1 MSERELHHYVIAL
14 GSNRGH
20 HRHGAP
26 RSVLTAALAALDHD
40 GLHLLRA
47 SPMVAS
53 RPLGPS
59 LRTYANTVALVA
71 SALEP
76 EDLLDHL
83 KAIEARFGRRSG
95 GRRWGARVLDLDV
108 VLWDGGA
115 WAGPALVIP
124 HPAYRQ
130 RDFVLAPL
138 RRLDGLPAALAR
150 DPLSGL
156 TPAHLH
162 ARLTRPRPLPKP
174 RP

>member
-59 LRTYANTVALVA
+59 LRTYANDALGAGLVET
-71 SALEP
+71 ALGTAQDFRAQRLP
-76 EDLLDHL
+76 GLGDV
-83 KAIEARFGRRSG
+83 GRD
-95 GRRWGARVLDLDV
+95 GR
-108 VLWDGGA
+108 
-115 WAGPALVIP
+115 
-124 HPAYRQ
+124 
-130 RDFVLAPL
+130 
-138 RRLDGLPAALAR
+138 
-150 DPLSGL
+150 
-156 TPAHLH
+156 
-162 ARLTRPRPLPKP
+162 
-174 RP
+174 